1 MITLEPITQQNAMIY
16 KDVRLRALQD
26 TPSAF
31 GSTYA
36 RESQF
41 TDADWIKRAT
51 QRSGERSA
59 GYIAIDGSIPCG
71 IVGGF
76 LDQENSTRAHLVSMW
91 VAPSYRRLGIG
102 RSLVNAILEWAYK
115 QRACTL
121 QLMVTGNNDSAIRFY
136 QSLGFKMTGRT
147 EPYPNDSALIE
158 YEMSRSIKSE

>member
-51 QRSGERSA
+51 QRSGGGSA

-76 LDQENSTRAHLVSMW
+76 LDQENPMRAHLVSMW
-91 VAPSYRRLGIG
+91 VAPSYRRLEG
-102 RSLVNAILEWAYK
+102 VNK
-115 QRACTL
+115 
-121 QLMVTGNNDSAIRFY
+121 
-136 QSLGFKMTGRT
+136 
-147 EPYPNDSALIE
+147 
-158 YEMSRSIKSE
+158 